1 MPFEKKYQISEVY
14 FFARGNKG
22 KNNLLKIAVASQIPK
37 AVEGPIQ
44 EKKQQKP
51 LTTSKEKECCTIDTD
66 GNASINTHLI
76 TNKGS
81 NNDNN
86 KNNNNDINNISNVNN
101 NKSMNINNN
110 GCKINENKSDN
121 NNNLDNEN
129 NISNNIDNKYSNNIE
144 DNNSDNK
151 IKGHKINGNGSGH
164 STSIINIDNKINS
177 NDGSENTSNNHNKGN
192 GKNINNHNKGNGIS
206 EKKKTTFIIGDN
218 MIKKIDGYLLTSS
231 VNHKYIVKIRSFL

>member
-101 NKSMNINNN
+101 NKNMNINNN
-110 GCKINENKSDN
+110 GCKINDNKSGN
-121 NNNLDNEN
+121 NNNLDNES

-206 EKKKTTFIIGDN
+206 EKKTTFIIGDN